1 MVYYLQQNV
10 ALLDQISKQILSIA
24 PQVSIPS
31 TPPPPFPSFKPLESD
46 IRVNVFWFMALIFS
60 LAAALLAILMQ
71 QWVRNYMHVFQRYS
85 DPLKCARVRQYLH
98 DGLERGWMP
107 GVAEAVPGFLH
118 VSLFL
123 FFVGLCDFVLNIDT
137 TIGIY
142 TTVPI
147 AITGL
152 LYISATF
159 FPFFRP
165 QSPYQTWFSTIF
177 SVAIWY
183 PKKIWDDLRYKDR
196 GSDGAKKP
204 VRQNMSQIRMQL
216 AMKETDQRKG
226 RDVDAIR
233 WLTRDMTGDSEME
246 SLVLAIPG
254 SFNCKWGMEVWENVS
269 KPLVDDPHT
278 DPMVSLHELTARASR
293 ILETCKN
300 RGPSDSDV
308 WQKRT
313 RGCVE
318 TTALF
323 VICMG
328 GNRDPFA
335 DIVMPLGDIG
345 SDQNVRELSSAGKD
359 EMFVMRWTCLS
370 LVAVQPK
377 LASNRN
383 LRNHAR
389 LAMSSLTEGQH
400 HTDERQT
407 PTSII
412 GTFNIALECLEELY
426 GALRLWGGIEE
437 EEAKNILHHCRSP
450 ISKLAGIGG
459 QYSDSADTWIQ
470 AVQCD
475 VVKTTHRIICQL
487 PGIEFDDPDA
497 KVTHLSQLKESYR
510 DPHKLQLITLSHRL
524 RRIHQVAQTF
534 RDLLCGQWSTVTFEE
549 SINDLQRVL
558 SLLKDAPLHREVWRL
573 QDLCEGRGLGFTVEL
588 FLLAL
593 KQLLSTSSSKESHS
607 ALLMGAFQAITSDSS
622 KYKSPLGTQQLLLGC
637 VVSNN
642 DIVFGSTDTI
652 IDEFFSLLATVLK
665 GQSGSH
671 VEDIVQLLTEKL
683 GSRLIPKRRAF
694 YRKALEVINEAKAS
708 SPPS

>member
-1 MVYYLQQNV
+1 
-10 ALLDQISKQILSIA
+10 
-24 PQVSIPS
+24 
-31 TPPPPFPSFKPLESD
+31 
-46 IRVNVFWFMALIFS
+46 
-60 LAAALLAILMQ
+60 
-71 QWVRNYMHVFQRYS
+71 
-85 DPLKCARVRQYLH
+85 
-98 DGLERGWMP
+98 MP

-137 TIGIY
+137 MIGIY

-216 AMKETDQRKG
+216 AMKETDQRMG

-233 WLTRDMTGDSEME
+233 WLTRDITGDSEME

-278 DPMVSLHELTARASR
+278 DPMVPLHELTARASR

-300 RGPSDSDV
+300 RSPSDSDV
-308 WQKRT
+308 WRKRT

-323 VICMG
+323 AMCMG

-335 DIVMPLGDIG
+335 DIVVPLGDIG
-345 SDQNVRELSSAGKD
+345 SDQNVRELSSVGKD

-377 LASNRN
+377 LASNRY
-383 LRNHAR
+383 LRAHAR
-389 LAMSSLTEGQH
+389 LAMSSLIEGQH
-400 HTDERQT
+400 HTGERQT
-407 PTSII
+407 PTSVV
-412 GTFNIALECLEELY
+412 GTFNIALEYLEELY

-437 EEAKNILHHCRSP
+437 EEAKEILHHCRSP
-450 ISKLAGIGG
+450 ISKLAG
-459 QYSDSADTWIQ
+459 
-470 AVQCD
+470 
-475 VVKTTHRIICQL
+475 THRIICQL
-487 PGIEFDDPDA
+487 PGIEFDNPDA
-497 KVTHLSQLKESYR
+497 KVTHLDQPKESYR
-510 DPHKLQLITLSHRL
+510 DPHKLLFITLSHRL
-524 RRIHQVAQTF
+524 KRIHQVAQTF
-534 RDLLCGQWSTVTFEE
+534 QDLLKGQWNTVTFKEGMK
-549 SINDLQRVL
+549 DLRGVL
-558 SLLKDAPLHREVWRL
+558 SLLKDAPLHRDVWRL
-573 QDLCEGRGLGFTVEL
+573 EDLRGGHGLGFTVEL

-593 KQLLSTSSSKESHS
+593 KQLLSTSSLKESHP
-607 ALLMGAFQAITSDSS
+607 ALLMGTFQAITSDSS
-622 KYKSPLGTQQLLLGC
+622 KYESPLGTQQLLLDC

-642 DIVFGSTDTI
+642 DIVFGSTGTI

-665 GQSGSH
+665 GQSGPH
-671 VEDIVQLLTEKL
+671 IEDIVQLLTK
-683 GSRLIPKRRAF
+683 RLASHLNRKRVAF
-694 YRKALEVINEAKAS
+694 YERALEVINVAKAS
-708 SPPS
+708 RPPS